1 MATKHPILPEAVNQL
16 YYTVSGNNLT
26 IEHASHASFLE
37 LANMFPILADRL
49 ISSLKLTDEILKQF
63 SVKCVATIRVN
74 EERCRELL
82 ERSSAYAT
90 LLAPVLGYDTVSAIV
105 KESLK
110 TGSSI
115 RTLVLSKK
123 LLSEAKFDEAVQ

>member
-1 MATKHPILPEAVNQL
+1 
-16 YYTVSGNNLT
+16 
-26 IEHASHASFLE
+26 
-37 LANMFPILADRL
+37 MFPILADRL